1 MGLFSCLLDTRRDL
15 RSSSP
20 KLNHMEV
27 SHRIA
32 SSFVNLFLTRGLV
45 GSPWG
50 AGTFA
55 GLDGKRVP
63 SKLELDIAEC
73 QGAAFYEAVS
83 RVRWN

>member
-1 MGLFSCLLDTRRDL
+1 
-15 RSSSP
+15 
-20 KLNHMEV
+20 MEV
-27 SHRIA
+27 SHGIA

-63 SKLELDIAEC
+63 SKRELDIAKC
-73 QGAAFYEAVS
+73 QGEAFYEAVK
-83 RVRWN
+83 RVQWD